1 MSIETIIYIA
11 GLVLTL
17 GAVGGLAWLAMTE
30 LRVRALRRSRLAGA
44 GAGNGP
50 QLVEKP
56 GGAVAGQVLAAVRRL
71 GQQSAVRDP
80 AKVSLLRS
88 RLMQAGFYSRE
99 APVIF

>member
-1 MSIETIIYIA
+1 MSLETIMTIA

-17 GAVGGLAWLAMTE
+17 GALIGLTWIGLAE
-30 LRVRALRRSRLAGA
+30 LRVRALRRGRLAGVAA
-44 GAGNGP
+44 GSGSQP
-50 QLVEKP
+50 LVEKP
-56 GGAVAGQVLAAVRRL
+56 SGAFAGQVLDTVRRL

-99 APVIF
+99 AP